1 MAVPLIQLLINLKT
15 FLKGYKYFEIQPAV
29 TTVALCFVIQEFR
42 IIVGGLG
49 HTSPMT

>member
-1 MAVPLIQLLINLKT
+1 MAVPLIQLLINLMT
-15 FLKGYKYFEIQPAV
+15 LLKGYKYFEIQHAV